1 VTAGVNP
8 EDWRTDA
15 ATFMAATEPA
25 PRGARLPE
33 PWTRHVLIPALRP
46 DVDPRQGGDIVALP
60 FAAAHAKPQRE
71 IAELSVLSDASPLR
85 WRYGERLETVLEEA
99 CRRHADRAAVATA
112 GAEISYRDL
121 DARANQMARL
131 LIARGVKPGDRVAV
145 LLDRGLD
152 AYVALFALLKA
163 GAVYVPLDA
172 NHPADRLRHILSDSA
187 ATLVLCHLRL
197 ADRFSA
203 FALPTLI
210 VDTARADMAAFESAA
225 LRESEKPASTND
237 LCYILYTSG
246 TTGQPKGVAVA
257 HPSICN
263 FVRVAAELYGFGP
276 GDRVY
281 QGMSIAFDFSVEE
294 LWVPLVA
301 GATLTPNEAA
311 ASLFG
316 EELADFLESRAV
328 TCLCCV
334 PTLLASIERDLPG
347 LRVLLIGGEAC
358 PPALVKRWSRPGRTL
373 LNSYGPTETTVT
385 ATLGRMSP
393 DKPITIGKP
402 LPTYS
407 IVILDPKRPAALAR
421 GESGEIGIAGIGVA
435 EGYLN
440 RDDLTAAKFI
450 PDFLT
455 LSNNP
460 SGRIYRTGDLGRLT
474 GDGEIEFLG
483 RIDTQVK
490 LRGYRI
496 ELTEIESVLLEL
508 PEIAQA
514 VATTFEPEPGAPE
527 LVAYYSAKHGQRA
540 PEPAAILA
548 HLRARLPAYMTPA
561 YLERLP
567 FIPTLVS
574 NKADREK
581 LPAPKTARLRIS
593 ESHAAPTNDAE
604 RALCAALGQTLGL
617 EEVSIDGDF
626 FTEYGAH
633 SLLMAR
639 FCARIR
645 QIDPAMHIAMRDVYT
660 NPTVR
665 RLARAIGARDPV
677 ALPEAPPTPA
687 AEVSDAA
694 YYATGAAQLAAY
706 GLAAFVAVSFADLSF
721 RWTFAAASPLS
732 LYLRALVVVSTTFFG
747 LNALAVLARRVLLG
761 ANFPRVFPLWSVAY
775 FRFWVVKELV
785 AIAPATAFVG
795 SPIYNVFLRALG
807 ARIGPGAVI
816 DTRAVPVAAHL
827 FEVGEETVLFKGAA
841 MPGYFAQGNRIHL
854 GDIRIG
860 RHAFVGQGSVLD
872 IGAAIGDF
880 GQLGHASSL
889 RAGQRIPEG
898 KRYAGSPAEETATNF
913 RLADAFPARPLR
925 RALFGATQLICALG
939 IGGALG
945 DAAATGGLEAWSGDA
960 AAAAG
965 GPPLATALAL
975 LGPTLLGSLV
985 LLVVPIVLGL
995 AGIYV
1000 IPRLAHR
1007 FLEEGRIYPLY
1018 GFHHAMQRLI
1028 ETTSNSLFFNALF
1041 GDSALIEPYLRF
1053 IGWKLAPSVSTGSN
1067 FGSEQRHDNP
1077 FLCQIGAGAVASD
1090 GLILG
1095 NVAMSSQAFR
1105 LSVAKV
1111 GANSFLGSDV
1121 YVAPGSRVGD
1131 NCLLASKVMV
1141 PIDGPIR
1148 ENVGLLG
1155 SPAFEIPRAASR
1167 DLEALAG
1174 YDAPEKARR
1183 LRRKLRHNLASTAMT
1198 LASHWTVEFVALFA
1212 LTWTADVWGADNLIA
1227 LTLASA
1233 AAGMFAVLFYALVE
1247 RASTGFSG
1255 LKPGMATVYDPAFW
1269 RIERHWKLSE
1279 SLLTTLFPGTPM
1291 RNALTR
1297 VMGARVG
1304 RRVFDDGCTLT
1315 ERTLARIG
1323 DEANLNAGAIVQT
1336 HSLEEGVFKSD
1347 YTRLG
1352 RGCTLGPH
1360 AFIHYGVTIHEGA
1373 CIDADSFLMKGE
1385 VAPAGSRWRGNPAKP
1400 VFAGASPAAVAG
1412 TP

>member
-1 VTAGVNP
+1 MLN
-8 EDWRTDA
+8 
-15 ATFMAATEPA
+15 
-25 PRGARLPE
+25 
-33 PWTRHVLIPALRP
+33 PALRP
-46 DVDPRQGGDIVALP
+46 DADPRHGADIVALP
-60 FAAAHAKPQRE
+60 LAATPARPPRDA
-71 IAELSVLSDASPLR
+71 AELSILSDGSPLR

-131 LIARGVKPGDRVAV
+131 LIARGVQPGDRIAV

-163 GAVYVPLDA
+163 GAVYVPLDS
-172 NHPADRLRHILSDSA
+172 NHPADRLRHILADSEA
-187 ATLVLCHLRL
+187 SLVLCHLRL

-203 FALPTLI
+203 FAIPTLI
-210 VDTARADMAAFESAA
+210 VDTARADMAAFDSSA
-225 LRESEKPASTND
+225 LRESEKPLAASP

-311 ASLFG
+311 TSLFG
-316 EELADFLESRAV
+316 EELADFLESQGV
-328 TCLCCV
+328 TCFCCV

-358 PPALVKRWSRPGRTL
+358 PPALVKRWSRKGRAL

-393 DKPITIGKP
+393 DKPITIGTP

-407 IVILDPKRPAALAR
+407 IVILDPKRPAALGR

-440 RDDLTAAKFI
+440 RDELTAAKFI
-450 PDFLT
+450 PDVLA
-455 LSNNP
+455 LANNP

-474 GDGEIEFLG
+474 EDGEIEFLG

-514 VATTFEPEPGAPE
+514 VVTTFEPEPGDPE

-540 PEPAAILA
+540 PEPATILA
-548 HLRARLPAYMTPA
+548 HLRARLPVYMTPA

-593 ESHAAPTNDAE
+593 ESHAAPTTDTE
-604 RALCAALGQTLGL
+604 RALCAALGHTLGL

-639 FCARIR
+639 FCAKIR
-645 QIDPAMHIAMRDVYT
+645 HIDPALHIAMRDVYT

-665 RLARAIGARDPV
+665 RLARAIDAREPV
-677 ALPEAPPTPA
+677 ALPEAPPEPA
-687 AEVSDAA
+687 AAVSDRA

-706 GLAAFVAVSFADLSF
+706 GLAGLIAVGFSDLSF
-721 RWTFAAASPLS
+721 QWTFAAASPLA
-732 LYLRALVVVSTTFFG
+732 LYGRALLVVCTGFFG
-747 LNALAVLARRVLLG
+747 LNALAVLARRALLG
-761 ANFPRVFPLWSVAY
+761 ANFPRVFTLWSLAY
-775 FRFWVVKELV
+775 FRFWVVKELIAV
-785 AIAPATAFVG
+785 APAGLFLG
-795 SPIYNVFLRALG
+795 SPLYNIFLRALG
-807 ARIGPGAVI
+807 ARIGRGAVI

-827 FEVGEETVLFKGAA
+827 FCVGEDAVLFKRTA

-854 GDIRIG
+854 GTIHIG
-860 RHAFVGQGSVLD
+860 RHAFVGEGSVLD
-872 IGAAIGDF
+872 IDASIGDF

-913 RLADAFPARPLR
+913 RLADAIPAQPYR
-925 RALFGATQLICALG
+925 RTLFGAAQLIGALAVT
-939 IGGALG
+939 GALG
-945 DAAATGGLEAWSGDA
+945 DVLATSGLEVWGADSS

-965 GPPLATALAL
+965 HAPLATALAL
-975 LGPTLLGSLV
+975 LGPTLAGSLV
-985 LLVVPIVLGL
+985 LFAGPILLGL
-995 AGIYV
+995 ASIFA
-1000 IPRLAHR
+1000 IPRLAHL
-1007 FLEEGRIYPLY
+1007 FLEEGRIYPLF

-1028 ETTSNSLFFNALF
+1028 ETTSNSAFFNALF

-1090 GLILG
+1090 GLTMG
-1095 NVAMSSQAFR
+1095 NVSMSSQAFR

-1121 YVAPGSRVGD
+1121 YIAPGSRVGD
-1131 NCLLASKVMV
+1131 NCLLATKVMT

-1174 YDAPEKARR
+1174 LDAPEKARR
-1183 LRRKLRHNLASTAMT
+1183 VSRKLRHNLASTGMT
-1198 LASHWTVEFVALFA
+1198 LASHWTVEFVGLFA
-1212 LTWTADVWGADNLIA
+1212 ITWTADVWGANNVIA
-1227 LTLASA
+1227 LTIAGLA
-1233 AAGMFAVLFYALVE
+1233 AALFAVVFYALVE

-1255 LKPGMATVYDPAFW
+1255 LKPEMATVYDPAFW

-1279 SLLTTLFPGTPM
+1279 SMLTSLFPGTPM
-1291 RNALTR
+1291 RNALNR
-1297 VMGARVG
+1297 LMGARVG

-1315 ERTLARIG
+1315 ERTLARID
-1323 DEANLNAGAIVQT
+1323 DEANLNAGAVVQT

-1352 RGCTLGPH
+1352 ARCTLGPN
-1360 AFIHYGVTIHEGA
+1360 AFIHYGVTLHEGA
-1373 CIDADSFLMKGE
+1373 CVDADSFLMKGE
-1385 VAPAGSRWRGNPAKP
+1385 VAPAGSRWRGNPAKL
-1400 VFAGASPAAVAG
+1400 VVAGATRPALKA
-1412 TP
+1412 P